1 MTFTC
6 SKHIFFMSNMKFVSL
21 PEQSL
26 GRVEAEDVGVSL
38 ELLVLAQ
45 LLGGGGPGDAVVR
58 DLALDQSEVSIVS
71 RDRCRAPVGYLDQPH
86 EARGGQLEQLPPH
99 AVGLGVGHDAGAA
112 SGLVHQTRNCN
123 YGNSYILAKFGHV
136 GKDT

>member
-1 MTFTC
+1 
-6 SKHIFFMSNMKFVSL
+6 MSNINFFSL

-58 DLALDQSEVSIVS
+58 DLALDQSEVRIV
-71 RDRCRAPVGYLDQPH
+71 V
-86 EARGGQLEQLPPH
+86 
-99 AVGLGVGHDAGAA
+99 
-112 SGLVHQTRNCN
+112 T
-123 YGNSYILAKFGHV
+123 
-136 GKDT
+136 